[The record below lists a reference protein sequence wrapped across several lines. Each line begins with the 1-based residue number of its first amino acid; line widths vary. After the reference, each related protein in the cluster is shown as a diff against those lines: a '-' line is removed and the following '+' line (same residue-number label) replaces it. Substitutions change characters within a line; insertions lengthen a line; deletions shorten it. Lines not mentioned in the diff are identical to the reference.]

1 MEKENRKPLSFKR
14 VLGPFAIVL
23 MIAIVAMTF
32 TNALL
37 RYTVGKNI
45 LSFEEYSRFCFVWI
59 CYIGTVIA
67 FEEKRHIC
75 VDLLSSHLKG
85 IAKTAVT
92 ALNQVL
98 VLAASSVVLRAGLIY
113 LRRAVTNKSA
123 ATQTNMGVVVVGL
136 PLMAACIIFI
146 QLMDMYRMY
155 IKKNREGN
163 EK

>member
-1 MEKENRKPLSFKR
+1 MEKGKKKPLSFKR

-23 MIAIVAMTF
+23 MAAIVTMTF
-32 TNALL
+32 INAAL

-45 LSFEEYSRFCFVWI
+45 LSFEEYSRFAFVWI

-75 VDLLSSHLKG
+75 VDLISSHLHG
-85 IAKTAVT
+85 LAKTVLT
-92 ALNQVL
+92 AFNQLL
-98 VLAASSVVLRAGLIY
+98 VLIAGSVVLRAGLIY

-123 ATQTNMGVVVVGL
+123 ATGTNMGVVVVGL

-146 QLMDMYRMY
+146 QLVDIYKLY
-155 IKKNREGN
+155 FKKGGE

>member
-1 MEKENRKPLSFKR
+1 MEKENKKPLSFKK

-75 VDLLSSHLKG
+75 VDLVSSHLKG
-85 IAKTAVT
+85 RAKTIVT
-92 ALNQVL
+92 ALNQIL
-98 VLAASSVVLRAGLIY
+98 ILAASSVVLRAGLIY

-146 QLMDMYRMY
+146 QLTDMYRMY

-163 EK
+163 EE